1 MYYSLKY
8 CYYRRIIIENTV
20 IKKELNEINLIAE
33 KASDLCK
40 TIISAMEFD
49 YSENQQ
55 IKYSIVSSV
64 ELLLDKIEEIYDKT
78 DVLSSEIT

>member
-1 MYYSLKY
+1 M
-8 CYYRRIIIENTV
+8 
-20 IKKELNEINLIAE
+20 
-33 KASDLCK
+33 CK